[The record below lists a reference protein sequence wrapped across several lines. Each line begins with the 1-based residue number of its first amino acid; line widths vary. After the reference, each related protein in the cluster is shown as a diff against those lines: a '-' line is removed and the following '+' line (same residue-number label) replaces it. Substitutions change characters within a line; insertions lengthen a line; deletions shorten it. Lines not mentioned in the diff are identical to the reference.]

1 MAKVKEVIGGYKVP
15 GGKGGAAVARACQLI
30 LQNPGIKQGDI
41 HEQAA
46 SWAGLN
52 HSTANWLTSPGSS
65 SPAEILWTRKKE
77 GRGFRCYPNE
87 HTDKLGDPRIRLRQ
101 ELLKDFDRDWETA
114 GRPIPGNLVT
124 VKKVRYSSDSP
135 QEYEIGLLL
144 GFSLFRGAWKP
155 EVFVT
160 SRQELDDLNNFDA
173 GHRGIDP
180 QVQIGERQA
189 IVSLSDIQKES

>member
-1 MAKVKEVIGGYKVP
+1 MAKVKEVIGGYNVP

-52 HSTANWLTSPGSS
+52 HSTANWITSPGPK

-101 ELLKDFDRDWETA
+101 ELLKEFDRVWASA
-114 GRPIPGNLVT
+114 GHPQPGQLVRIMSWD
-124 VKKVRYSSDSP
+124 KSSS
-135 QEYEIGLLL
+135 EIGLIL
-144 GFSLFRGAWKP
+144 GFSLFRGQWKP

-160 SRQELDDLNNFDA
+160 SRQELDDLSNFDA

-189 IVSLSDIQKES
+189 IVSLYHIQKES